1 MGHPARGRPSASTCT
16 LRAHVHVTSRA
27 PTSTQTDSSRARES
41 IRLRVQPPVIKP
53 RTSHP
58 PFVRVPGCICV
69 WYLWDTYVGM
79 VKAVSRQRD
88 RENSTRGETDRWE
101 TREGAGG
108 DEFGVELSANEG
120 TEAGGRG

>member
-1 MGHPARGRPSASTCT
+1 VCGICG
-16 LRAHVHVTSRA
+16 
-27 PTSTQTDSSRARES
+27 
-41 IRLRVQPPVIKP
+41 IRIGV
-53 RTSHP
+53 
-58 PFVRVPGCICV
+58 
-69 WYLWDTYVGM
+69 
-79 VKAVSRQRD
+79 VKAVSRQWD